1 MKNIPKKDIM
11 KVIAE
16 ELSWCTRH
24 EHQMSPEYEQGY
36 IAGIKQIQYFVKI
49 YGKNAENQDED

>member
-1 MKNIPKKDIM
+1 M